1 MVVDESPAHPGVAGQ
16 RGDREWFTGFQGG
29 VPSGDPR
36 AGLARG
42 VEPAEGDE
50 PVGVLG
56 RGVLSHGQPGR
67 LRPVRWGGGTLAG
80 VGGPRR
86 PVRSYVP
93 VGVVGR
99 GVLRHGQP
107 WRLRAVRWWGRTLAG
122 VGGPRRL
129 VRSYVPC
136 EGRTPC

>member
-16 RGDREWFTGFQGG
+16 RGDREWFTGFEGG
-29 VPSGDPR
+29 VQSGDHP
-36 AGLARG
+36 AGLVRG

-56 RGVLSHGQPGR
+56 RGVLSHGQLGR
-67 LRPVRWGGGTLAG
+67 LWPL
-80 VGGPRR
+80 
-86 PVRSYVP
+86 
-93 VGVVGR
+93 
-99 GVLRHGQP
+99 
-107 WRLRAVRWWGRTLAG
+107 RWWGRTLAG
-122 VGGPRRL
+122 GGGSRPL